1 MRMVSPIRFTSL
13 PNQKDEPISCSNCI
27 TLKKELHELR
37 LKNIAIRDGSNKM
50 RAINNLL
57 TDEVAKLQAH
67 NSESVQSSLLNYKQ
81 FKDLDQLVLKKKEL
95 LKEAKKSISSY
106 KAKEKETAQM
116 LYDTIN
122 VKLRYEQI
130 IKNLIENEKNGHE
143 QTTIEIIVG
152 T

>member
-27 TLKKELHELR
+27 TLKKGLHELR
-37 LKNIAIRDGSNKM
+37 LKNIAIRDGSNKL

-122 VKLRYEQI
+122 VKLRYE
-130 IKNLIENEKNGHE
+130 
-143 QTTIEIIVG
+143 
-152 T
+152 